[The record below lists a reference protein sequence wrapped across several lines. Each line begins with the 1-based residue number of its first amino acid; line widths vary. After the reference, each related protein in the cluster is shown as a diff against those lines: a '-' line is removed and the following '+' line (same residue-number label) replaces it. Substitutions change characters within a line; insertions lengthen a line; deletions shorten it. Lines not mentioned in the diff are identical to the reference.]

1 MKAAPTKLPA
11 FTIMETMIV
20 MIVAAILIGFT
31 YTAYLLVSQSY
42 MAFSAKNKA
51 LQTTLTL
58 DKLLKKDFAQ
68 ASLITR
74 ENHHLVFKT
83 DSIVTDYAF
92 LPDYITR
99 TKGMTDT
106 FYVKSMNLI
115 TGFENLQTDS
125 TAADPP
131 PRVDDLQ
138 LTILLQKIKIPYH
151 YHKLYSSENLF
162 PSSTYAI
169 H

>member
-1 MKAAPTKLPA
+1 
-11 FTIMETMIV
+11 METMIV

-42 MAFSAKNKA
+42 LAFSAKNKA

-58 DKLLKKDFAQ
+58 DRLLKKDFMQ

-74 ENHHLVFKT
+74 ENHHLLFET
-83 DSIVTDYAF
+83 DSVLTDYAF
-92 LPDYITR
+92 RPDYITR

-106 FYVKSMNLI
+106 FYVRTEHLT
-115 TGFENLQTDS
+115 TGFENLPTDS
-125 TAADPP
+125 TGGDPSA
-131 PRVDDLQ
+131 RVDDLQ
-138 LTILLQKIKIPYH
+138 LILLLQKTKIPYH

-162 PSSTYAI
+162 PSSAYAV